1 MSKSDASR
9 KSGTPVLVVT
19 TIGSFLMMLA
29 LSAVNVALPE
39 MGTDLSMNAVS
50 LGWVAL
56 AFTLSTGMFL
66 VPLGKLADMLG
77 RTAMFVFGIW
87 IFTGAS
93 LFLAVSSHSWMV
105 IAFRAVQGL
114 GCAMFFVTVL
124 AILVSAYP
132 PEESGKVLG
141 IHVAS
146 TYAGLTVGPFI
157 GGLLT
162 QNFGW
167 RSVFFINVPIGLAVA
182 VLSMWK
188 FPPHRAK
195 TSANGFDVT
204 GSFIYIVTLF
214 AALYGFSL
222 IPHLTSIVFITVGVI
237 GAVVFVWWET
247 RTENPVLDLSLFTHN
262 AVFTLSSTAALIS
275 YAAIFSMTFL
285 LSFYLQYIKSLTP
298 LKAGLVLV
306 CQPAVMAILSPVAG
320 RLSDKIEPRVL
331 ASVGMALIAA
341 CLFFLASLSYQTSL
355 AAVIIDVSLLGA
367 GIALFSSPNIN
378 AIMSSVGDRLHS
390 VASSMVATARSLGQ
404 ILSMGI
410 AMLTFALFI
419 GQAQITPPLYSAL
432 LRASRTAFIIFGI
445 LCGIGVF
452 ASLARGNVR

>member
-1 MSKSDASR
+1 MESDANA

-29 LSAVNVALPE
+29 LSAVNVALPS
-39 MGTDLSMNAVS
+39 MGKDLSMNAVA

-66 VPLGKLADMLG
+66 VPLGKLADRLG
-77 RTAMFVFGIW
+77 RTAMFVYGIW
-87 IFTGAS
+87 IFTAAS
-93 LFLAVSSHSWMV
+93 FLLAVASYPWMV
-105 IAFRAVQGL
+105 IALRAVQGL
-114 GCAMFFVTVL
+114 GGAMFFVTVL

-146 TYAGLTVGPFI
+146 TYAGLSVGPFI

-162 QNFGW
+162 QHFGW
-167 RSVFFINVPIGLAVA
+167 RSIFFINVPIGLAVA

-188 FPPHRAK
+188 FPRHRREAA
-195 TSANGFDVT
+195 TGDFDVT
-204 GSFIYIVTLF
+204 GSLIYIVTLF

-222 IPHLTSIVFITVGVI
+222 IPDFTAIFFIAAGVL
-237 GAVVFVWWET
+237 GAVAFVWWER
-247 RTENPVLDLSLFTHN
+247 RTDDPVLDLSLFTRN
-262 AVFTLSSTAALIS
+262 VVFTLSSTAALIS
-275 YAAIFSMTFL
+275 YAAIFSVTFL
-285 LSFYLQYIKSLTP
+285 LSFYLQYIKGLTP
-298 LKAGLVLV
+298 QKAGLLLV

-331 ASVGMALIAA
+331 ASVGMALIAV
-341 CLFFLASLSYQTSL
+341 CLFFLASLSYQSSL
-355 AAVIIDVSLLGA
+355 VSVILGVSTLGA

-378 AIMSSVGDRLHS
+378 AIMSSAGEHLHG
-390 VASSMVATARSLGQ
+390 VASSIVATARSLGQ

-419 GQAQITPPLYSAL
+419 GQAQITPSLYFAL
-432 LRASRTAFIIFGI
+432 LKASRTAFIIFGI
-445 LCGIGVF
+445 LCTAGIF